1 MALTRLVGE
10 CEKGACPQVFAVDDT
25 DDAIVQGRKVDDPE
39 ALAAMRLPENETAV
53 RIPMSLLR
61 RLAREHLA

>member
-10 CEKGACPQVFAVDDT
+10 CEKGTCPQVFAVDGT
-25 DDAIVQGRKVDDPE
+25 DDAIVQGFKVEDPE
-39 ALAAMRLPENETAV
+39 ALDVMRLPVNETAV

>member
-1 MALTRLVGE
+1 M
-10 CEKGACPQVFAVDDT
+10 FAIDGT
-25 DDAIVQGRKVDDPE
+25 DDAIVQGFKVDDRTV
-39 ALAAMRLPENETAV
+39 LDAMRLPENETAV

>member
-10 CEKGACPQVFAVDDT
+10 CEKGTCPQVFAIDGT
-25 DDAIVQGRKVDDPE
+25 DDAIVQGFRVEDQ
-39 ALAAMRLPENETAV
+39 ALLDAMRLPENESAV